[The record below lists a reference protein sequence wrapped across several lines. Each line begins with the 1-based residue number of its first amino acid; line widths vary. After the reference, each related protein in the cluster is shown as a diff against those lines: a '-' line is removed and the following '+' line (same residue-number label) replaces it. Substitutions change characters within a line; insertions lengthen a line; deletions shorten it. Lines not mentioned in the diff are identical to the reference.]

1 MDMADIL
8 VVDDDQSIASAL
20 EKFLRL
26 EGHECTLASN
36 ADDALRSVGERQP
49 DLVIMDVR
57 MPGVDGLEAL
67 ELMRRS
73 QPSLQVVI
81 MTAHGTSQ
89 TSIDAMR
96 AGAFEYVTKP
106 FDLDQVRS
114 VIARVMA
121 ARPPRAGQEQD
132 ADPHAD
138 VSLVGDVPAMREI
151 YKMIG
156 TLAPTTVPALI
167 VGEHGTGKEL
177 VAATIHRNSLRSGE
191 PFVSV
196 DCAALPAEAIE
207 AEILAAG
214 AGTLYL
220 AEVTA
225 LPRLLQARLVRMLT
239 PKAVP
244 SAPEAAVPRVLAS
257 TERPIEKQVESGA
270 FSRELLDLLSVV
282 TITLPPL
289 RNRLA
294 DIPALV
300 THLIHRLN
308 AELNR
313 EIVGIDE
320 QVLTR
325 FREHSWPGNVQ
336 ELASLLKRAAIVG
349 RGAII
354 TADQIEPALRDQ
366 RTPDRAE
373 IESALAL
380 ATKVALQERLV
391 EMPTGAESSV
401 FHDIVG
407 LVETALVKEALTIT
421 NGNQVKASTLL
432 GVNRAT
438 LRKRTAVA
446 D

>member
-20 EKFLRL
+20 EKFLRF
-26 EGHECTLASN
+26 EGHACTLASN
-36 ADDALRSVGERQP
+36 ADEALRLVGERLP

-67 ELMRRS
+67 EVMRRTH
-73 QPSLQVVI
+73 PSLQVVI

-106 FDLDQVRS
+106 FDLDQVRA

-121 ARPPRAGQEQD
+121 AKPLREAQEQD
-132 ADPHAD
+132 ADTQAD
-138 VSLVGDVPAMREI
+138 VSLVGDTPAMRDI

-156 TLAPTTVPALI
+156 MLAAETVPALI

-177 VAATIHRNSLRSGE
+177 VAATIHRNSLRARE
-191 PFVSV
+191 PFVAV
-196 DCAALPAEAIE
+196 DCATLPPEAIE
-207 AEILAAG
+207 AEMLAAG

-225 LPRLLQARLVRMLT
+225 LPRLLQARVARLLS
-239 PKAVP
+239 PKPVGGAD
-244 SAPEAAVPRVLAS
+244 AAAPRVLAS

-270 FSRELLDLLSVV
+270 FSRELFDLLSVV
-282 TITLPPL
+282 TLSLPPL

-300 THLIHRLN
+300 THLIRRFN

-313 EIVGIDE
+313 EIVGVDD
-320 QVLTR
+320 QVLAR
-325 FREHSWPGNVQ
+325 FREHHWPGNVQ

-349 RGAII
+349 RGALI
-354 TADQIEPALRDQ
+354 TADQIDPTRRDH
-366 RTPDRAE
+366 RTPDRSE
-373 IESALAL
+373 LESALTL
-380 ATKVALQERLV
+380 ATKLALQERLV
-391 EMPTGAESSV
+391 EMPTGAESAV